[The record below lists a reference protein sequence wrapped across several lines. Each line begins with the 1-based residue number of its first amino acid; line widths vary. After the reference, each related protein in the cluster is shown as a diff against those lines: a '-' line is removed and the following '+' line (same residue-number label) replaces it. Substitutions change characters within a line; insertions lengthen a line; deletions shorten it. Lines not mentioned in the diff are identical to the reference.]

1 MTARTTPSS
10 PLRWPQILGLGLAGL
25 ASFGLAAYW
34 NVASSNDAD
43 GLVQAVVRTRS
54 TSETSA
60 APAAAQISLEAL
72 QPTGNQPL
80 QMSARAENT
89 NAQVTRNPFGNLNL
103 LASVELAAGRNTGGA
118 LPTATV
124 TKPRKPKAE
133 PSPVVVAEAPPPPPP
148 PPPPTAPVLPFTV
161 VGGISGQQIAEG
173 RPVVFLRQRDE
184 VLVVRPGDEI
194 DKTYRVETITLEKI
208 EFTYLPLQQR
218 QTLSMRP

>member
-25 ASFGLAAYW
+25 ASFGFAAYW
-34 NVASSNDAD
+34 NIASSNEAD
-43 GLVQAVVRTRS
+43 DLVQAVVRTRS

-60 APAAAQISLEAL
+60 APAAAQISLDAL
-72 QPTGNQPL
+72 QPAGNQPL
-80 QMSARAENT
+80 QMNARAENT

-103 LASVELAAGRNTGGA
+103 LASVELAAGRNTGVA

-124 TKPRKPKAE
+124 TKPRKLKVESP
-133 PSPVVVAEAPPPPPP
+133 PVVVAEAPPPPPP
-148 PPPPTAPVLPFTV
+148 PPAAPVLPFTV

-194 DKTYRVETITLEKI
+194 DKIYRVEAITPERI
-208 EFTYLPLQQR
+208 DIIYLPLQQR
-218 QTLSMRP
+218 QSISMKP